1 MSKNFKIVLAII
13 YLISLGL
20 ILFAFFKYVDITQL
34 SNFSYI
40 KEKSKF
46 LIVLKDDNLILFT
59 FLYLLFLIAW
69 TLLLGFASPLA
80 IVSGFV
86 FGKAFGTIVSVLGFT
101 FGCTLLY
108 VFANFY
114 FRDLIVNKLTPKI
127 SSFINLF
134 NKNEFYYF
142 MVFRL
147 AGGGGTPFAI
157 QNLLPVLFKM
167 KVKNYFFSTLIGLF
181 PTLFI
186 WCAIGS
192 GIEKMISKEI
202 NPSLIQII
210 QDKEIYLPILG
221 FLLII
226 IFSFL
231 LKKIYFKK

>member
-167 KVKNYFFSTLIGLF
+167 KVKNYFFSTLIGLC

>member
-20 ILFAFFKYVDITQL
+20 ILFGFFKYIDITQL

-46 LIVLKDDNLILFT
+46 LIILKDDNLILFT

-108 VFANFY
+108 VLANFY
-114 FRDLIVNKLTPKI
+114 FRDLIVNKLSQKI
-127 SSFINLF
+127 SSFIKLF

-142 MVFRL
+142 MIFRL

-167 KVKNYFFSTLIGLF
+167 KVKNYFLF
-181 PTLFI
+181 
-186 WCAIGS
+186 CNS
-192 GIEKMISKEI
+192 
-202 NPSLIQII
+202 
-210 QDKEIYLPILG
+210 
-221 FLLII
+221 
-226 IFSFL
+226 
-231 LKKIYFKK
+231 